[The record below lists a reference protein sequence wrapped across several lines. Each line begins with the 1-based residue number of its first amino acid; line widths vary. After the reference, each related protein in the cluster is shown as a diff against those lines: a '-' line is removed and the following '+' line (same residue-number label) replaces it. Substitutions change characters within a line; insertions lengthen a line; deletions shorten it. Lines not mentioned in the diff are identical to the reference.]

1 MSHEKTRFGSKGCA
15 ETFRAFFGVTILSYL
30 KNKEVAK
37 IHSNLLSPVKK
48 YSRRPALRNEVS
60 KMALTGPV
68 GALWFLNTCS
78 LNFSIDSEI
87 SSIVIN
93 RQGKSIK
100 PK

>member
-15 ETFRAFFGVTILSYL
+15 ETFRAFFGVTIPSYL

-48 YSRRPALRNEVS
+48 YSRRPALRNE
-60 KMALTGPV
+60 ALTGPV

-78 LNFSIDSEI
+78 LNIDSEI